1 MVNFRFP
8 RSESHDPT
16 RFEGELQ
23 PDEPL
28 WDDERNG
35 NEIGD
40 IPSQANEN
48 APKTLS
54 IPRKRL
60 HIQVEDAPSK

>member
-23 PDEPL
+23 PDE
-28 WDDERNG
+28 
-35 NEIGD
+35 
-40 IPSQANEN
+40 PSQANEN